1 MKRYAFILAAGL
13 CCSAPVAMAADS
25 PHEFSANVALT
36 TDYVF
41 RGISQTNEK
50 PAVQGGFDYSY
61 TPLGAYLGVWASNV
75 DFNGPG
81 NSDGTAAEIDYYG
94 GISNEILA
102 TGVGYDVGVIYYN
115 YPGGSSAANEDY
127 IEYYGGLSYDFDSVP
142 LKPSTSLKVY
152 YSPDF
157 FGGTGDAQ
165 YYDLGADLSLPYA
178 LTLGLH
184 AGYQNVKGAGGAGF
198 NYGDYKV
205 GLSRDVGKFNL
216 DLSYYDVSDQADA
229 CGSGDICDSRVVF
242 TVSSSW

>member
-1 MKRYAFILAAGL
+1 MKKNVILFAAGL
-13 CCSAPVAMAADS
+13 ICAAPMVMAEDS

-75 DFNGPG
+75 DFGAG
-81 NSDGTAAEIDYYG
+81 DGTAAEIDYYG
-94 GISNEILA
+94 GISNEILD
-102 TGVGYDVGVIYYN
+102 TGVSYDIGVLYYN
-115 YPGGSSAANEDY
+115 YPGGSTAANEDY
-127 IEYYGGLSYDFDSVP
+127 IEYYGGLGYDFDTLP
-142 LKPSTSLKVY
+142 LKPSSSLTVY

-157 FGGTGDAQ
+157 FGGTNDAQ
-165 YYDLGADLSLPYA
+165 YYDLSVDLSLPYD
-178 LTLGLH
+178 LTLAMH
-184 AGYQNVKGAGGAGF
+184 AGYQNVQGIAGAGY
-198 NYGDYKV
+198 NYGDYKL